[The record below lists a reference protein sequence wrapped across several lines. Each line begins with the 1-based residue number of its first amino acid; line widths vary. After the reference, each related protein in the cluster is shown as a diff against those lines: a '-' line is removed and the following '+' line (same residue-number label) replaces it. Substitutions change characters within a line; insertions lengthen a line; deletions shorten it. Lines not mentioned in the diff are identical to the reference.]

1 MSNYGKLMDLVK
13 IKMRDCEYYDEDC
26 LSCPWSA
33 KLPTHTKF
41 TNTQAEYKSDGKLTF
56 CDLIEWGN
64 YDE

>member
-26 LSCPWSA
+26 LSCPWA
-33 KLPTHTKF
+33 TRLPNRSRF
-41 TNTQAEYKSDGKLTF
+41 SNTQTEYKSDGKLSF
-56 CDLIEWGN
+56 CDLIEWGI